1 VRAAVAGW
9 QWGVDAEFDGLSNGA
24 KMVAIGALLA
34 ELWLFWIFAAKKKKK
49 KFINLCVLAIAYACV
64 RQWRGGSDGSMQF

>member
-1 VRAAVAGW
+1 VRAAVAGG
-9 QWGVDAEFDGLSNGA
+9 QCGIDAVLSGLSNGA

-49 KFINLCVLAIAYACV
+49 KSLSICVY
-64 RQWRGGSDGSMQF
+64 WR